1 MFGRRVFLQGGYFDG
16 RAGLLLEDWPGI
28 NLGVTPDNWDKEV
41 VAAQRLDSANSLP
54 SVPWVDQAAPWR
66 GPLVDSMTTW
76 AWSECSAY
84 TKSLL
89 HQNAGTG
96 ALRYSMIS
104 YGSPKFVYNGKEV
117 IREANR
123 RSAVFSP

>member
-41 VAAQRLDSANSLP
+41 VAAQHLDSANSLP

-76 AWSECSAY
+76 AVPMDY
-84 TKSLL
+84 
-89 HQNAGTG
+89 
-96 ALRYSMIS
+96 MI
-104 YGSPKFVYNGKEV
+104 KVQKE
-117 IREANR
+117 I
-123 RSAVFSP
+123 F